1 MFVLTIDQIDSRHH
15 DDHVAA
21 AIHDVET
28 RFSTWLTGDPE
39 RTAGD
44 EFQVATRRGGV
55 ALDIALRFARTEQW
69 SVGLGVGDVTLPLGD
84 SVRAMTGSAFINARD
99 AVNAAKKRPARFALV
114 ADPGAVTAQS
124 LDPLIRLLITLRDR
138 RTPEGWELYDLLEG
152 DGHSGDGG
160 GIPVTLT
167 EAAERLGITVQAA
180 SQRALTAGLR
190 LDREARDSLGSMLDI
205 EGDRI
210 DP

>member
-15 DDHVAA
+15 DDRVASA
-21 AIHDVET
+21 VHEVET
-28 RFSTWLTGDPE
+28 GFSRWLVGAPE

-55 ALDIALRFARTEQW
+55 ALDIALHFARTEEW
-69 SVGLGVGDVTLPLGD
+69 SIGLGIGDVTLPLAD
-84 SVRAMTGSAFINARD
+84 SVRAMTGSAFVNARE
-99 AVNAAKKRPARFALV
+99 AVTAAKKRPTRFALV

-138 RTPEGWELYDLLEG
+138 RTPEGWELFDLVEG
-152 DGHSGDGG
+152 ARGG
-160 GIPVTLT
+160 SLPLTLT
-167 EAAERLGITVQAA
+167 AAAEQLGITVQAA

-190 LDREARDSLGSMLDI
+190 LDREARDSLGSMLDT
-205 EGDRI
+205 EGERI
-210 DP
+210 GE